1 MITLDALGAQDGVRH
16 GFFTRAGGV
25 SGGIYAGLNCGY
37 GSGDAAEH
45 VTENRGRAM
54 GRLNLAGDALA
65 TLHQV
70 HSPTVVEVTAPWP
83 RGAAP
88 RADAMVTR
96 RPGVALGILTADC
109 TPVLFAD
116 AGARVVGGA
125 HAGWRGALD
134 GVVEATVEAMV
145 ALGATRTRIVAGI
158 GPCIGPGS
166 YEVGEEFRARFLA
179 ADPATAAL
187 FAPGIAAGKW
197 MFDLPSYVAGR
208 AAAAGIGTVEVCRR
222 DTCAEPD
229 AFYSYRRAVHCG
241 ETDYGRGLSA
251 IALEA

>member
-1 MITLDALGAQDGVRH
+1 VITLDALGAQDGVRH

-37 GSGDAAEH
+37 GSGDSAEH

-54 GRLNLAGDALA
+54 GRLDLAGDALA

-116 AGARVVGGA
+116 ATARVVGGA

-134 GVVEATVEAMV
+134 GVVEATVDAMV
-145 ALGATRTRIVAGI
+145 ALGAIRARITAGI
-158 GPCIGPGS
+158 GPCIGPRS

-187 FAPGIAAGKW
+187 FVAGAAAGKW
-197 MFDLPSYVAGR
+197 MFDLPSYVARR
-208 AAAAGIGTVEVCRR
+208 AVAAGIGTVEVCRR

-229 AFYSYRRAVHCG
+229 AFFSYRRAVHRG

-251 IALEA
+251 IALQA